1 MFDCRLSGMSFFEN
15 ESGNG
20 IENNFDWID
29 YVQESAI
36 LLSDVIIK
44 QLEPIRCAMATSK
57 VFQKYLNLDF
67 PVREL

>member
-1 MFDCRLSGMSFFEN
+1 MSFFEN
-15 ESGNG
+15 ESENG

-57 VFQKYLNLDF
+57 VVKNI
-67 PVREL
+67 